1 MKKFFIT
8 YTGCARRQLDC
19 ERLKN
24 YFIENKFKLVN
35 SPEEADYIFISTCG
49 LTKLKE
55 NMSIN
60 KILESKKFNGEIIVC
75 GCLPS
80 MNMKRI
86 KEVFDGEI
94 INTKSLGEIDKFFPG
109 FSIKFNDIPDPNKV
123 FIYTNKQRILQF
135 IQKLDIFYPIQFF
148 NRILFLKKIRKKS
161 LRYVPP
167 AIDFNNNF
175 LTLRISSGCLGNCS
189 YCNIRKSIGNLKS
202 KPLSAVLGELRN
214 GISNKKNKINILSSD
229 TGAYGLDIC
238 SNLPQL
244 LKAILA
250 ENGNVSIKFIQ
261 DLHPH
266 WICRYKSQLIELIKT
281 KRIKSILTAVQSG
294 SERILKLM
302 KRSTNLS
309 KFKETLIEMKRAYPS
324 LRLGTQI
331 IVGFPTETE
340 QDFQDTINFVR
351 DCQFDEVG
359 VFCYHETE
367 TQDSVKIKPK
377 IPPSVIEDRIDRI
390 NLPNRVIVHIWD

>member
-1 MKKFFIT
+1 MKKFFIN

-24 YFIENKFKLVN
+24 YFIANKFKLVN

-86 KEVFDGEI
+86 KEVFDGKI
-94 INTKSLGEIDKFFPG
+94 INTKSLSEIDKFFPG
-109 FSIKFNDIPDPNKV
+109 FSIKFKDIPDPNKV

-135 IQKLDIFYPIQFF
+135 IQKSDIFYPVQFF
-148 NRILFLKKIRKKS
+148 NRILFFKKIRKKL
-161 LRYVPP
+161 LRYVPL

-189 YCNIRKSIGNLKS
+189 YCNIRKAIGNLKS
-202 KPLSAVLGELRN
+202 KPLSVVLGELRN

-229 TGAYGLDIC
+229 AGAYGLDIG

-250 ENGNVSIKFIQ
+250 ENENVSIEFIQ
-261 DLHPH
+261 DLHPY

-324 LRLGTQI
+324 LRLRTQI

-340 QDFQDTINFVR
+340 QDFQDTINFVK

-367 TQDSVKIKPK
+367 TQDSVKIEPK